1 MTPPQTVPIAA
12 DAGAIAPG
20 ADQTDLLSRLVL
32 DELYELAGAAAYDLP
47 RGDFEAIVGDLGRE
61 QNYGCAVGETPR
73 PEQCAA
79 WLRGLRLNEIV
90 LARACARG
98 KEEAWRYFLA
108 QYRQPI
114 LRAATAVTRSESLG
128 ADLAENLYAELYGLN
143 LRDGERRSPLAS
155 YKGRGSL
162 MGWLRTILA
171 QRHVDHYRRT
181 GREQSLD
188 RGRGD
193 DEMETLEPAA
203 PEPAPAAEAS
213 TLSRLSSGVEA
224 ALKVCD
230 AEERFLLASYYLDQR
245 TLLEISK
252 LLHVHEATISRRVHR
267 VTERLRKELLRQL
280 QAEGLSR
287 RAAEEALGTD
297 PRDMEVNLR
306 GLLQPSLPQ
315 TFSDEEGA

>member
-61 QNYGCAVGETPR
+61 QNYGCAVGETPT

-203 PEPAPAAEAS
+203 PEAAPVAEAS

-230 AEERFLLASYYLDQR
+230 GEERFLLASYYLDQR

-306 GLLQPSLPQ
+306 SLLQPSLPQ